1 MKFWHLAIIAL
12 LIWLIFGDNKK
23 PSDRA
28 VGSSNNVHFSPSS
41 PYHGLNT
48 PSHASGNAPDRADG
62 EYDCTVTNITRGTG
76 PYSLECEKDGDDLTI
91 RFPNGGYIVV
101 DSDGYHA
108 ARGEQWE
115 VELE

>member
-1 MKFWHLAIIAL
+1 MKFWQLVVIAL
-12 LIWLIFGDNKK
+12 LAWLIFGDKK
-23 PSDRA
+23 QSSDQPGGIR
-28 VGSSNNVHFSPSS
+28 NNVHYSHTYERFNS
-41 PYHGLNT
+41 
-48 PSHASGNAPDRADG
+48 PSHASGNSADRPDG

-101 DSDGYHA
+101 DSDGFHA